1 MTQYQNRDDIK
12 DAKMLVWLNHF
23 LLCFNKTEAARVAGY
38 EDPQQSGWEVSKRLE
53 PIIQRELKE
62 KLMSADE
69 ALARLSSMARAD
81 IADLTHSHED
91 ADGTLHAWFSLEKA
105 KRHGLT
111 HLVKE
116 LEQVQRR
123 TRDGDI
129 IETVWKVKIHDSQ
142 AALEQ
147 VLKIHGKFVQKHEHS
162 GPEGRP
168 LIIEVVTPDEETD

>member
-1 MTQYQNRDDIK
+1 MNQYQSRDDVK
-12 DAKMLVWLNHF
+12 DTKMLVWLNHF

-69 ALARLSSMARAD
+69 ALARLSSIASAD
-81 IADLTHSHED
+81 IADLIHTYED
-91 ADGTLHAWFSLEKA
+91 EDGKLHAWFSLEKA
-105 KRHGLT
+105 KKNGLT

-116 LEQVQRR
+116 LEQTQNH
-123 TRDGDI
+123 TRA
-129 IETVWKVKIHDSQ
+129 ETTWKVKIHDSQ
-142 AALEQ
+142 EALNS
-147 VLKIHGKFVQKHEHS
+147 VLKIHGKFVNKHEHS

-168 LIIEVVTPDEETD
+168 LVIEVVTPDEETD